1 VEGHYDFSAANKFT
15 AKEPL
20 MRSMIYSLPV
30 IAFGL
35 FTLVNPAFSADDDA
49 TLYDVEV
56 IIFDRS
62 DEEAGVTE
70 IWPDDPGEPDWESLP
85 APGTPDWLPDS
96 AWKLGPEDYTLRHK
110 SRGLKTHIHAA
121 WRQVIRKGGKVV
133 PIRLRSSQTTVN
145 GMPVME
151 GLVSVSVKRYLH
163 VNLDMTLRIARVSAG
178 GESKDGVLEF
188 GDRRYRMQ
196 EHRRMRSGELHYL
209 DHPMMGVLIRI
220 DRSETGD
227 VSGIMMEPLSKGDDS
242 STETSTR

>member
-1 VEGHYDFSAANKFT
+1 
-15 AKEPL
+15 

-35 FTLVNPAFSADDDA
+35 FTMVNPAFSADDNV
-49 TLYDVEV
+49 TLYDVEM

-62 DEEAGVTE
+62 DEEAGITE

-85 APGTPDWLPDS
+85 APDTPDWLPTS

-110 SRGLKTHIHAA
+110 SRGLKNHIHAA
-121 WRQVIRKGGKVV
+121 WRQVIRKGGKVA
-133 PIRLRSSQTTVN
+133 PIRLRSKQTTVN

-163 VNLDMTLRIARVSAG
+163 VNLDMTLRKDRVSAG
-178 GESKDGVLEF
+178 GESKNGVLESRV
-188 GDRRYRMQ
+188 RRFRMQ

-220 DRSETGD
+220 DRSETAD
-227 VSGIMMEPLSKGDDS
+227 VSGIMMKPLPRGENS